1 MLDSKVIGYFAYFSK
16 QLVFCDG
23 DACIIA
29 GSEEKMREYISKM
42 NSQEVTKYTIK
53 KTRFGEIMA
62 GVNLGA
68 AYCFDEE
75 AYNRF
80 YPFAQKQGLDIGPE
94 HFLKKTPTGMY
105 FARVQVSSNM
115 N

>member
-1 MLDSKVIGYFAYFSK
+1 MLESKVIGYFSYFSK
-16 QLVFCDG
+16 TLVFCDG

-29 GSEEKMREYISKM
+29 GSEQKMREYISKM
-42 NSQEVTKYTIK
+42 NSQEVPEYTIK

-80 YPFAQKQGLDIGPE
+80 YPLAQKQGLDIDPE
-94 HFLKKTPTGMY
+94 PFLKKTPTDLH
-105 FARVQVSSNM
+105 FVRVQVSANK